1 MWGFLKCSLL
11 VCIGEKEKKGLLG
24 EIALSEKQLECRNA
38 FELRMD
44 LFLIPRQSASVFF
57 NKREEANCHKVSCS
71 CGAFIKKQ
79 ENRNSHK

>member
-1 MWGFLKCSLL
+1 MQFAALYWGKKKNIWLL
-11 VCIGEKEKKGLLG
+11 C

-44 LFLIPRQSASVFF
+44 LFLLPRQSAGVFS
-57 NKREEANCHKVSCS
+57 NKREESDCHRVSCS